1 MGTSDLTLSIIIIF
15 IFIILFVF
23 NIIVIRMQHIKDNWN
38 LYRCQPTVMPF
49 ASFFGHDASENFAY
63 CIQNIQNG
71 FMGDLLKPINLNIG
85 ILGDITSGLTENL
98 NKARSFMSDFRF
110 NLFDILENIFSV
122 LFNIMVEIQRM
133 MINFKDLLA
142 KFGGLMVSILY
153 ILDGAIMTMSSA
165 WAGPPGGLVR
175 ALCFH
180 PETKINLKNGKIYPM
195 QDIPLNSILLNGSR
209 VCSVMKISNLDNNG
223 NFVEKMYKVRRTKKK
238 NTDINKNAADAD
250 DAADAAADDA
260 DAILVSGSHLVYD
273 TTINQFIHVKDL
285 LSAEL
290 SEINCPV
297 LYCLITTDHT
307 IQIGEWIF
315 HDWEDSNGSLP
326 KNIGN

>member
-71 FMGDLLKPINLNIG
+71 FMSNLLKPINLNIG
-85 ILGDITSGLTENL
+85 ILGNVTSGLTDNL
-98 NKARSFMSDFRF
+98 NSARSFLSDFRF
-110 NLFDILENIFSV
+110 NLFDILKNIFGV
-122 LFNIMVEIQRM
+122 LFNIMVEIERM
-133 MINFKDLLA
+133 MINFKDLFDKLS
-142 KFGGLMVSILY
+142 GLMISVLY
-153 ILDGAIMTMSSA
+153 ILEGSIMTMNSA
-165 WAGPPGGLVR
+165 WSGPPGELVR

-180 PETKINLKNGKIYPM
+180 PETQINLKNGQKYPM
-195 QDIPLNSILLNGSR
+195 KDIPLNSILLNGSR
-209 VCSVMKISNLDNNG
+209 VCSVMKISNLDNHG
-223 NFVEKMYKVRRTKKK
+223 NFVEKMYKVRRTRENK
-238 NTDINKNAADAD
+238 TQNKNKDED
-250 DAADAAADDA
+250 KDEDKDNES
-260 DAILVSGSHLVYD
+260 IVVSGSHLVYD
-273 TTINQFIHVKDL
+273 TTVNQFIHVKDL
-285 LSAEL
+285 LCSEL
-290 SEINCPV
+290 SDINCPV

-326 KNIGN
+326 KNIGH